1 MMYNACVR
9 ECMFNRVQLFVNP
22 WTAARQ
28 ACLSLGFPRQEY
40 CSGLPFPP
48 PGNLPNPGVEPMSP
62 ALAGRFFTTV
72 PPRKPSEVTE
82 GPLFL
87 QEGYPEKEL
96 CDQHTSELFLVSSA
110 ANGSVMASTAPV
122 TPNLCT
128 HANVCDRATD
138 HLAS

>member
-1 MMYNACVR
+1 M
-9 ECMFNRVQLFVNP
+9 NP
-22 WTAARQ
+22 WTVAHQ
-28 ACLSLGFPRQEY
+28 APLSMGFSRQEY
-40 CSGLPFPP
+40 WSGLLFPP
-48 PGNLPNPGVEPMSP
+48 PGDLPDSGKEPRSVSCI
-62 ALAGRFFTTV
+62 AGRFFTTV